1 MEWVWQYS
9 QEDLPALKAGVTA
22 LLRDLD
28 EG

>member
-1 MEWVWQYS
+1 MEWVWQYL

-22 LLRDLD
+22 LLQDLD